1 MEDKEWIKFLKDR
14 KIIAIDPG
22 KEGGIVVF
30 SLDKN
35 EFVEV
40 IHMPETPQFLEE
52 FLNKYKNNS
61 ICYLEKVGG
70 IPGQG
75 GASSM
80 FNFGKGF
87 GHLEMAL
94 LCRKIPTVEV
104 TPQKWQKALQLGV
117 KGKKS
122 NTDWKNKLKAKAQQL
137 FPYVGKIT
145 LATSDALL
153 ILEYAR
159 ITEKH
164 K

>member
-1 MEDKEWIKFLKDR
+1 MDNKDR
-14 KIIAIDPG
+14 AKYFNDKKIIAIDPG
-22 KEGGIVVF
+22 KNGGIAIF
-30 SLDKN
+30 SLENNKLI
-35 EFVEV
+35 EV
-40 IHMPETPQFLEE
+40 IKMPDTAQDLLYFLTV
-52 FLNKYKNNS
+52 YQRNS

-70 IPGQG
+70 LPGMG
-75 GASSM
+75 GSSM

-87 GHLEMAL
+87 GHLEMVL

-104 TPQKWQKALQLGV
+104 TPQKWQKVLQLGT

-122 NTDWKNKLKAKAQQL
+122 STDWKNKLKFKAQQL
-137 FPYVGKIT
+137 YPSVAKIT

-159 ITEKH
+159 ITEKQ

>member
-1 MEDKEWIKFLKDR
+1 MKNSDRVKFFNDY

-22 KEGGIVVF
+22 KGGGIGVWSVTKRM
-30 SLDKN
+30 LI
-35 EFVEV
+35 EV
-40 IHMPETPQFLEE
+40 IKMPDTPQELLNFLTV
-52 FLNKYKNNS
+52 YHVNS

-70 IPGQG
+70 LPGMG
-75 GASSM
+75 GSAM

-94 LCRKIPTVEV
+94 LCQKIPTIEV
-104 TPQKWQKALQLGV
+104 TPQKWQKALQLGN
-117 KGKKS
+117 KGNK
-122 NTDWKNKLKAKAQQL
+122 TTTEWKNKLKERASQL
-137 FPYVGKIT
+137 FPQVTKMT
-145 LATSDALL
+145 LALSDALL